1 MISPHRPP
9 VVKKFEADL
18 VVLVRGHDQIKIKSA
33 RIVRSPR
40 GHRQSS
46 TCGSRQMRSRPY
58 SRQATVRGAAD
69 PRFRLRPGRSLSV
82 GDAIRRSVSHLR
94 CRS

>member
-46 TCGSRQMRSRPY
+46 TCGSRHVRLFLGQDAFMSQTGTMTIARTADRP
-58 SRQATVRGAAD
+58 SFPSNR
-69 PRFRLRPGRSLSV
+69 
-82 GDAIRRSVSHLR
+82 
-94 CRS
+94 